1 MPASVWPH
9 GWLEAELGSGTM
21 MLLNIALALALALVF
36 LLQFLIYFY

>member
-21 MLLNIALALALALVF
+21 MLVTIALALVF
-36 LLQFLIYFY
+36 LLHFLIHFY